1 MLDHTENK
9 NDSELSNEQQESQHQ
24 ISIVPPDSTL
34 KSTLKIKKK
43 VITEEY
49 KLAGQVL
56 GIGINGKV
64 WEIFQKKSG
73 KNYALKVLLFI
84 NPFKILFEKVCLFA
98 CFITKRTFTFFKQI
112 KEM

>member
-1 MLDHTENK
+1 MLDDTENK
-9 NDSELSNEQQESQHQ
+9 NDSVLSNEQQESQHQ
-24 ISIVPPDSTL
+24 INIVPPE
-34 KSTLKIKKK
+34 STLKIKKK

-73 KNYALKVLLFI
+73 KNYALKVLIFI
-84 NPFKILFEKVCLFA
+84 NHFKIAYFLKKYVYLHVP
-98 CFITKRTFTFFKQI
+98 IPN
-112 KEM
+112 

>member
-1 MLDHTENK
+1 MLDDTENK
-9 NDSELSNEQQESQHQ
+9 NESVPSGEQQESQPQ
-24 ISIVPPDSTL
+24 ISIVPPESPV

-73 KNYALKVLLFI
+73 KNYALKVL
-84 NPFKILFEKVCLFA
+84 ILLVLLKYFVYLHVSYPN
-98 CFITKRTFTFFKQI
+98 
-112 KEM
+112 

>member
-1 MLDHTENK
+1 MLDNTENK
-9 NDSELSNEQQESQHQ
+9 NDSVLSGELQEGQHQ
-24 ISIVPPDSTL
+24 IGTVPAL

-64 WEIFQKKSG
+64 WEIFQKKNG
-73 KNYALKVLLFI
+73 KHYALKVAIYFVHVYIFDSFI
-84 NPFKILFEKVCLFA
+84 PKLIHIEANEV
-98 CFITKRTFTFFKQI
+98 KRVMFLHQCQ
-112 KEM
+112 

>member
-1 MLDHTENK
+1 MCNTENK
-9 NDSELSNEQQESQHQ
+9 NVLSSELQEGQHR
-24 ISIVPPDSTL
+24 IGTVPSL

-64 WEIFQKKSG
+64 WEIFQKKNG
-73 KNYALKVLLFI
+73 KHYALKVAIYFVHVHTHI
-84 NPFKILFEKVCLFA
+84 FDS
-98 CFITKRTFTFFKQI
+98 FITNT
-112 KEM
+112 

>member
-1 MLDHTENK
+1 MLDDTENK
-9 NDSELSNEQQESQHQ
+9 HDSVLSNAQQESQHQ
-24 ISIVPPDSTL
+24 ISIVPPESTL

-73 KNYALKVLLFI
+73 KNYALKVMIFI

-98 CFITKRTFTFFKQI
+98 CFITKIIFKFLKQI
-112 KEM
+112 K